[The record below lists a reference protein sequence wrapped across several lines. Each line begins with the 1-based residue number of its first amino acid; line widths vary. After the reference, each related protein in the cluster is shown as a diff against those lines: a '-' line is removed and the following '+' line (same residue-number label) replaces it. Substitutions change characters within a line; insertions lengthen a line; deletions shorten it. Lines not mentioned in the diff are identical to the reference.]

1 MFPFPGNSYIP
12 ETALSITAITS
23 YIKELLETNEL
34 LQLVWLVGEVSS
46 LNPHRNGH
54 LYFSLQDSQGGAT
67 LNCVVWSRQQSRL
80 THRPELGKKLLV
92 LGSLQV
98 YPQQGKYQLN
108 ALQVIDAGAGLQ
120 QMRLQQ
126 LRNRLEAEGLFAQ
139 TRKRPLPPHPQII
152 GVVTSPNGAAW
163 GDIQRTLKQRYP
175 GLRVLLSP
183 ATVQGELAPDSIVA
197 AIKRIEKDKR
207 AEVLILARGGGA
219 VEDLACFNDERIV
232 RSVSQ
237 CKIPVITGLGHERDE
252 SLTDLV
258 ADFCAHT
265 PTAAAAKVVPN
276 LRELYISHRYRLER
290 LDNAIKR
297 KCELEA
303 SNVEHLRE
311 RLVRALQ
318 TRLNQ
323 ETERCRY
330 LGEKL
335 SVLDPQAV
343 LKRGYA
349 IVKLPNDTI
358 VRSIDNV
365 RQGEE
370 MTIFLAEG
378 RLKVTV
384 LDICEK

>member
-1 MFPFPGNSYIP
+1 MFSSSGNSSIP
-12 ETALSITAITS
+12 ETAFSITAITS
-23 YIKELLETNEL
+23 YIKNLLETNEL
-34 LQLVWLVGEVSS
+34 LQLVWVVGEVSS

-54 LYFSLQDSQGGAT
+54 LYFSLQDSQRGAT
-67 LNCVVWSRQQSRL
+67 LNCVVWNRQQSRL
-80 THRPELGKKLLV
+80 THRPELGKKVVV
-92 LGSLQV
+92 LGSLQL
-98 YPQQGKYQLN
+98 YPQQGKYQLS

-126 LRNRLEAEGLFAQ
+126 LRNRLEAEGLFDP
-139 TRKRPLPPHPQII
+139 TRKRPLPPHPQTIA
-152 GVVTSPNGAAW
+152 VVTSPNGAAW

-183 ATVQGELAPDSIVA
+183 ATVQGEQAPASIVA
-197 AIKRIEKDKR
+197 AIKRIEKDGR

-219 VEDLACFNDERIV
+219 VEDLASFNDERIIRAV
-232 RSVSQ
+232 AE

-258 ADFCAHT
+258 ADICAHT

-276 LRELYISHRYRLER
+276 LAELYTAHRYRLQR
-290 LDNAIKR
+290 LYDSVEN
-297 KCELEA
+297 KCEQKRNNLEQ
-303 SNVEHLRE
+303 LRD
-311 RLVRALQ
+311 RLVRGMQ

-349 IVKLPNDTI
+349 VVQLDDGTI
-358 VRSIDNV
+358 VRSIDSV
-365 RQGEE
+365 KVGEE
-370 MTIFLAEG
+370 VTILLAGG
-378 RLKVTV
+378 RLRVKV
-384 LDICEK
+384 I

>member
-1 MFPFPGNSYIP
+1 MFSSPGNFYIP

-34 LQLVWLVGEVSS
+34 LQLVWVVGEVSS

-126 LRNRLEAEGLFAQ
+126 LRKKLESEGLFDE
-139 TRKRPLPPHPQII
+139 TRKRPLPHHPQTIA
-152 GVVTSPNGAAW
+152 VVTSPNGAAW

-183 ATVQGELAPDSIVA
+183 ATVQGEFAPESIVA

-232 RSVSQ
+232 RAVSQ
-237 CKIPVITGLGHERDE
+237 CKIPVITGLGHERDV
-252 SLTDLV
+252 SLSDLV

-276 LRELYISHRYRLER
+276 LAELYTAHRLRLER
-290 LDNAIKR
+290 LDSVVKR
-297 KCELEA
+297 KCELEI
-303 SNVEHLRE
+303 SNVENLRE
-311 RLVRALQ
+311 RLLRAIQ
-318 TRLNQ
+318 TRLNK

-335 SVLDPQAV
+335 NALDPQAV

-349 IVKLPNDTI
+349 VVQLEDGTI
-358 VRSIDNV
+358 VRSVDSV
-365 RQGEE
+365 KVGEE
-370 MTIFLAEG
+370 LTILLEKG
-378 RLKVTV
+378 RLRVKIM
-384 LDICEK
+384 DFIDK

>member
-1 MFPFPGNSYIP
+1 MFSSPSNSYIP
-12 ETALSITAITS
+12 ETPLSITFITS

-34 LQLVWLVGEVSS
+34 LKLVWVVGEVSS

-67 LNCVVWSRQQSRL
+67 LNCVVWSRQLSRL

-92 LGSLQV
+92 LGSLKI
-98 YPQQGKYQLN
+98 YPQQGKYQLS

-120 QMRLQQ
+120 QIRLQQ
-126 LRNRLEAEGLFAQ
+126 LRKKLDSEGLFAQ
-139 TRKRPLPPHPQII
+139 TRKRPLPPHPQTI

-175 GLRVLLSP
+175 GLKVLLSP
-183 ATVQGELAPDSIVA
+183 ATVQGELAPDSIIA

-219 VEDLACFNDERIV
+219 AEDLACFNDERIV
-232 RSVSQ
+232 RAVSE

-276 LRELYISHRYRLER
+276 LNELYTNHRYRLER
-290 LDNAIKR
+290 LDNAVKR
-297 KCELEA
+297 KCELEK
-303 SNVEHLRE
+303 SKIEHLRE

-335 SVLDPQAV
+335 SALDPQAV

-349 IVKLPNDTI
+349 LVQLEDGTI
-358 VRSIDNV
+358 VRSV
-365 RQGEE
+365 HS
-370 MTIFLAEG
+370 
-378 RLKVTV
+378 LKVGKE
-384 LDICEK
+384 LRILLEKGWLKVKIIDFIDK